1 MNLEFENLKLK
12 RVKNI
17 ILESHPAFILLCLVV
32 AIGYAFVLYKTN
44 HPWSGTLNR
53 ILFGGRTVLVFLLAF
68 LLLGPIIRQI
78 NNLYEKPVF
87 IILQDNSVSVKET
100 TDSVSLKA
108 IQQSLSATKELLND
122 MGYETFQKD
131 LTGGDVERVKFNEPT
146 SDLQGALRKI
156 ANQYEGQ
163 SVAGV
168 LLVSDGIYN
177 SGLSP
182 LYTAYRFPI
191 YTLGVGD
198 TAQRQD
204 IAIKDLVYNKIAYQ
218 GNQFPI
224 RAEILVKGF
233 PNQNIAVSLI
243 KSGKILERQIKNSG
257 TDQLLPVE
265 FKVAATEQGIQRLEV
280 QVEVKSEE
288 KNIRNNQSTAFVDVI
303 EGKKKILVVANAPH
317 PDIKALRSIIDKN
330 SNYEF
335 ILHIPDVEETEGKNL
350 QPANVD
356 LVIFHQAPDKNR
368 RTRELFQR
376 FSSGK
381 TSMFIVV
388 GQQTD
393 LTVLT
398 NGNVPLKFDQAP
410 RQYDDVMPVV
420 NPSFPYF
427 LISPE
432 ANSVFSGFP
441 PVWVPFGKMEVPASA
456 VTLLSQRVGSISTEK
471 ALLWMDTPND
481 QKIAVMLG
489 EGFWQ
494 WRLEEYSK
502 NENSEAFDEVF
513 GKLIQYLS
521 TTDDKSRFKSYP
533 VEQQF
538 SDTEAVV
545 FESQVYND
553 IYEPVFGNRIDLEIT
568 DDAGKKYKF
577 NYVISPGN
585 ARYQVG
591 GLKEGI
597 YKYISSTTI
606 NGKDEKVRGQ
616 FLVTAQQAELQ
627 NLTADFD
634 LLRKLSNSTGGKFYN
649 VSETDKLQADLAK
662 KEATSV
668 IHSEEKFD
676 NLLNLKWVFFL
687 LLALVSAE
695 WFLRKFYGGY

>member
-1 MNLEFENLKLK
+1 M
-12 RVKNI
+12 KNI
-17 ILESHPAFILLCLVV
+17 ILESHPAFILLCLAV
-32 AIGYAFVLYKTN
+32 AVGYAFLLYKTK
-44 HPWSGTLNR
+44 HPWSGTLNK

-87 IILQDNSVSVKET
+87 VILQDNSVSVKET
-100 TDSVSLKA
+100 TDSLSLNNLQK
-108 IQQSLSATKELLND
+108 SLSAVKKSLDDN
-122 MGYETFQKD
+122 GYDTFYKD
-131 LTGGDVERVKFNEPT
+131 LSGEDVSVLKFSEPI
-146 SDLQGALRKI
+146 SDLQGALRKV

-182 LYTAYRFPI
+182 LYTAYSFPVHTI
-191 YTLGVGD
+191 GLGD

-204 IAIKDLVYNKIAYQ
+204 ISIKDLVYNKIAYQ

-233 PNQNIAVSLI
+233 PNQNITVSLI
-243 KSGKILERQIKNSG
+243 KSGKVIERQTKNSG
-257 TDQLLPVE
+257 TDQLMPIE
-265 FKVAATEQGIQRLEV
+265 FKIAATEQGIQRLDV
-280 QVEVKSEE
+280 QVEVKSDE
-288 KNIRNNQSTAFVDVI
+288 KNVRNSRSTAFVDVI
-303 EGKKKILVVANAPH
+303 EGRKKILVVANAPH

-330 SNYEF
+330 SNYEM

-350 QPANVD
+350 LPANID
-356 LVIFHQAPDKNR
+356 LAIFHQAPDKR
-368 RTRELFQR
+368 GRTRGLFQR
-376 FSSGK
+376 FISSK
-381 TSMFIVV
+381 TSIFVVV

-393 LTVLT
+393 LNILT
-398 NGNVPLKFDQAP
+398 DIQVPLKFDQPP
-410 RQYDDVMPVV
+410 RQFDDVMPVV

-427 LISPE
+427 LLSPE

-441 PVWVPFGKMEVPASA
+441 PVWVPFGRMQVPASS
-456 VTLLSQRVGSISTEK
+456 VTLLSQRVGSISTDK
-471 ALLWMDTPND
+471 SLLWIDVPDNH
-481 QKIAVMLG
+481 KIAVMLG

-502 NENSEAFDEVF
+502 NENTEAFDEVF
-513 GKLIQYLS
+513 GKLLQYLS

-538 SDTEAVV
+538 SDTEAVM

-568 DDAGKKYKF
+568 DDAGKKYKY

-597 YKYISSTTI
+597 YRYTSATTI
-606 NGKDEKVRGQ
+606 SGKEEKVRGQ

-634 LLRKLSNSTGGKFYN
+634 LLRKLSTSTGGKFYST
-649 VSETDKLQADLAK
+649 SETGKLQADLAK
-662 KEATSV
+662 KEARSI
-668 IHSEEKFD
+668 IHSEEKFE

-687 LLALVSAE
+687 LLALVSVE
-695 WFLRKFYGGY
+695 WFLRKYFGGY

>member
-1 MNLEFENLKLK
+1 M
-12 RVKNI
+12 KNI
-17 ILESHPAFILLCLVV
+17 ILESNPAFILLCVLVAV
-32 AIGYAFVLYKTN
+32 GYAYVLYTTK
-44 HPWSGTLNR
+44 HPWSGTLNK
-53 ILFGGRTVLVFLLAF
+53 ILFAGRTILVFLLAF

-87 IILQDNSVSVKET
+87 VILQDNSVSVKET
-100 TDSVSLKA
+100 TDSLSRNNLAKELTALKA
-108 IQQSLSATKELLND
+108 SLNNNGYQAFQSDLSGE
-122 MGYETFQKD
+122 
-131 LTGGDVERVKFNEPT
+131 DVDVITYTEPV

-156 ANQYEGQ
+156 SNRYEGQ

-182 LYTAYRFPI
+182 LYTAYSFPV
-191 YTLGVGD
+191 YSLGVGD

-204 IAIKDLVYNKIAYQ
+204 ISIKDLVYNKIAYQ

-224 RAEILVKGF
+224 RAEVLVKGF
-233 PNQNIAVSLI
+233 PNQNVTISLI
-243 KSGKILERQIKNSG
+243 KSGKVIERQTKNSG
-257 TDQLLPVE
+257 TDQLLPIE
-265 FKVAATEQGIQRLEV
+265 FKVAATEQGLQRLDV
-280 QVEVKSEE
+280 QVEALSQE
-288 KNIRNNQSTAFVDVI
+288 KNVRNNKSTAFIDVV

-317 PDIKALRSIIDKN
+317 PDIKALRAIIDKN
-330 SNYEF
+330 SNYELL
-335 ILHIPDVEETEGKNL
+335 LHIPGVEETEPKNL

-356 LVIFHQAPDKNR
+356 LAIFHQSPDKR
-368 RTRELFQR
+368 GRTRDLFQR
-376 FSSGK
+376 FSASN

-393 LTVLT
+393 LAALT
-398 NGNVPLKFDQAP
+398 EGKIPLKFEQLP

-420 NPSFPYF
+420 NPTFPYF
-427 LISPE
+427 LLSPE

-441 PVWVPFGKMEVPASA
+441 PVWVPFGRMQVPASA
-456 VTLLSQRVGSISTEK
+456 VTLLSQRVGSIATDKS
-471 ALLWMDTPND
+471 LLWLDIPDNH
-481 QKIAVMLG
+481 KIGIMLG

-502 NENSEAFDEVF
+502 NENTEAFDEVF

-533 VEQQF
+533 LEQQF

-545 FESQVYND
+545 FESQVYNE
-553 IYEPVFGNRIDLEIT
+553 IYEPVYGNRIDIEIT
-568 DDAGKKYKF
+568 DDAGKKYKY
-577 NYVISPGN
+577 NYVVSPGN

-597 YKYISSTTI
+597 YKYTSSTRI

-627 NLTADFD
+627 NLTADFEM
-634 LLRKLSNSTGGKFYN
+634 LRKLSHVTGGKFYKA
-649 VSETDKLQADLAK
+649 SQTEQLKADLTR
-662 KEATSV
+662 KEASSV
-668 IHSEEKFD
+668 IRSEEKFD

>member
-1 MNLEFENLKLK
+1 M
-12 RVKNI
+12 KNI
-17 ILESHPAFILLCLVV
+17 ILESNPAFILLCV
-32 AIGYAFVLYKTN
+32 AVAVGYAYVLYTTK
-44 HPWSGTLNR
+44 HPWSGTLNK
-53 ILFGGRTVLVFLLAF
+53 ILFGVRSVLVFLLAF

-87 IILQDNSVSVKET
+87 IILRDNSVSVKET
-100 TDSVSLKA
+100 TDSVTRNSL
-108 IQQSLSATKELLND
+108 QQTLTALKSSLNGG
-122 MGYETFQKD
+122 GYEAFEND
-131 LTGGDVERVKFNEPT
+131 LTGEEISVVNYTEPV

-156 ANQYEGQ
+156 SNQYEGQ
-163 SVAGV
+163 QVAGV

-182 LYTAYRFPI
+182 LYTAYSFPV

-204 IAIKDLVYNKIAYQ
+204 ISIKELIYNKIAYQ
-218 GNQFPI
+218 GNQFPV

-233 PNQNIAVSLI
+233 PNQNITVSLI
-243 KSGKILERQIKNSG
+243 KSGKVLDRQTKNSG

-265 FKVAATEQGIQRLEV
+265 FKIGATEQGLQRLEV
-280 QVEVKSEE
+280 QVEVMQQE
-288 KNIRNNQSTAFVDVI
+288 KNVRNNKSTAFIDVV
-303 EGKKKILVVANAPH
+303 EGKKKILVVASAPH
-317 PDIKALRSIIDKN
+317 PDIKALRAIVDKN
-330 SNYEF
+330 SNYDF
-335 ILHIPDVEETEGKNL
+335 ILHIPGVEETETKNI

-356 LVIFHQAPDKNR
+356 LAIFHQSPDKSG
-368 RTRELFQR
+368 RTRDLFQR
-376 FSSGK
+376 FAASK
-381 TSMFIVV
+381 TSMLVVV

-393 LTVLT
+393 LKVMTD
-398 NGNVPLKFDQAP
+398 GKMPLAFDQPP
-410 RQYDDVMPVV
+410 RQYDDVMPVI
-420 NPSFPYF
+420 STTFPYF
-427 LISPE
+427 LLSPE
-432 ANSVFSGFP
+432 ANAVFSGFP
-441 PVWVPFGKMEVPASA
+441 PVWVPFGRMQVPASA
-456 VTLLSQRVGSISTEK
+456 VTLLSQRVGSIATDKS
-471 ALLWMDTPND
+471 LLWIDIPDNH
-481 QKIAVMLG
+481 KIAIMLG

-502 NENSEAFDEVF
+502 NENTEAFDEVF

-533 VEQQF
+533 LEQQF

-545 FESQVYND
+545 FESQVYNE
-553 IYEPVFGNRIDLEIT
+553 IYEPVFGNRVDLEIT
-568 DDAGKKYKF
+568 DDAGKKFKY
-577 NYVISPGN
+577 NYVVSPGN

-597 YKYISSTTI
+597 YKYTASTSI

-627 NLTADFD
+627 NLTADFG
-634 LLRKLSNSTGGKFYN
+634 LLRKLASSTGGQFYTL
-649 VSETDKLQADLAK
+649 SQTDKLQRDLNQ

-687 LLALVSAE
+687 LLALISAE
-695 WFLRKFYGGY
+695 WFLRKYHGGY

>member
-1 MNLEFENLKLK
+1 M
-12 RVKNI
+12 KNI
-17 ILESHPAFILLCLVV
+17 ILESNPAFILLCVLVAV
-32 AIGYAFVLYKTN
+32 GYAYVLYTTK
-44 HPWSGTLNR
+44 HPWSGTLNK
-53 ILFGGRTVLVFLLAF
+53 ILFAGRTILVFLLAF

-87 IILQDNSVSVKET
+87 VILQDNSVSVKET
-100 TDSVSLKA
+100 TDS
-108 IQQSLSATKELLND
+108 LSRNNLAKELTALKNSLNSN
-122 MGYETFQKD
+122 GYEAFQSD
-131 LTGGDVERVKFNEPT
+131 LSGEDVDVITYTEPV

-156 ANQYEGQ
+156 SNRYEGQ

-182 LYTAYRFPI
+182 LYTAYSFPV
-191 YTLGVGD
+191 YSLGVGD

-204 IAIKDLVYNKIAYQ
+204 ISIKDLVYNKIAYQ

-224 RAEILVKGF
+224 RAEALVKGF
-233 PNQNIAVSLI
+233 PNQNVTISLI
-243 KSGKILERQIKNSG
+243 KSGKVIERQTKNSG
-257 TDQLLPVE
+257 TDQLLPIE
-265 FKVAATEQGIQRLEV
+265 FKVAATEQGLQRLDV
-280 QVEVKSEE
+280 QVEVLSQE
-288 KNIRNNQSTAFVDVI
+288 KNVRNNKSTAFIDVV

-317 PDIKALRSIIDKN
+317 PDIKALRAIIDKN
-330 SNYEF
+330 SNYELL
-335 ILHIPDVEETEGKNL
+335 LHIPGVEETEPKNL

-356 LVIFHQAPDKNR
+356 LAIFHQSPDKR
-368 RTRELFQR
+368 GRTRDLFQR
-376 FSSGK
+376 FSASN

-393 LTVLT
+393 LAALT
-398 NGNVPLKFDQAP
+398 EGKIPLKFEQLP

-420 NPSFPYF
+420 NPAFPYF
-427 LISPE
+427 LLSPE

-441 PVWVPFGKMEVPASA
+441 PVWVPFGRMQVPASA
-456 VTLLSQRVGSISTEK
+456 VTLLSQRVGSIATDKS
-471 ALLWMDTPND
+471 LLWLDIPDNH
-481 QKIAVMLG
+481 KIGIMLG

-502 NENSEAFDEVF
+502 NENTEAFDEVF

-533 VEQQF
+533 LEQQF

-545 FESQVYND
+545 FESQVYNE
-553 IYEPVFGNRIDLEIT
+553 IYEPVYGNRIDLEIT
-568 DDAGKKYKF
+568 DDAGKKYKY
-577 NYVISPGN
+577 NYVVNPGN

-597 YKYISSTTI
+597 YKYTSSTRI

-627 NLTADFD
+627 NLTADFEM
-634 LLRKLSNSTGGKFYN
+634 LRKLSHATGGKFYKA
-649 VSETDKLQADLAK
+649 SQTEQLKADLTR
-662 KEATSV
+662 KEASSV

>member
-1 MNLEFENLKLK
+1 M
-12 RVKNI
+12 KNI

-32 AIGYAFVLYKTN
+32 AVGYAFLLYKSK
-44 HPWSGTLNR
+44 HPWSGTLNK

-87 IILQDNSVSVKET
+87 VILQDNSVSVKET
-100 TDSVSLKA
+100 TDSTSLKNLNQA
-108 IQQSLSATKELLND
+108 LAELKESLSDN
-122 MGYETFQKD
+122 GYETFQKD
-131 LTGGDVERVKFNEPT
+131 LSGEEVEIVKFNEPI

-156 ANQYEGQ
+156 SNQYEGQ
-163 SVAGV
+163 SIAGV
-168 LLVSDGIYN
+168 LLASDGIYN

-182 LYTAYRFPI
+182 LYTAYSFPI
-191 YTLGVGD
+191 YTIGVGD

-204 IAIKDLVYNKIAYQ
+204 ISIKDLVYNKIAYQ

-224 RAEILVKGF
+224 RAEVLVKGF
-233 PNQNIAVSLI
+233 PNQNITVSLI
-243 KSGKILERQIKNSG
+243 KSGKVIDRDTKNSG

-265 FKVAATEQGIQRLEV
+265 FNVAATEQGIQRLEV

-288 KNIRNNQSTAFVDVI
+288 KNTRNNKSTAFVDVV
-303 EGKKKILVVANAPH
+303 EGKKKILVVANSPH
-317 PDIKALRSIIDKN
+317 PDIKALRAIIDKN
-330 SNYEF
+330 TNYEF
-335 ILHIPDVEETEGKNL
+335 ILHIPDVEETEAKNL
-350 QPANVD
+350 QPANID
-356 LVIFHQAPDKNR
+356 LAIFHQAPDKR
-368 RTRELFQR
+368 GRTRDLFQR
-376 FSSGK
+376 FNTSK
-381 TSMFIVV
+381 TSMFVIV

-393 LTVLT
+393 ITALTA
-398 NGNVPLKFDQAP
+398 NNVPLKFDQLP

-420 NPSFPYF
+420 NTSFPYF
-427 LISPE
+427 LLSPE
-432 ANSVFSGFP
+432 ANSVFAGYP
-441 PVWVPFGKMEVPASA
+441 PVWVPFGKMQIPASA
-456 VTLLSQRVGSISTEK
+456 VTLLSQRVGSVTTDKS
-471 ALLWMDTPND
+471 LLWIDVPDNH
-481 QKIAVMLG
+481 KIAVMLG

-502 NENSEAFDEVF
+502 NENTEAFDEVF
-513 GKLIQYLS
+513 SKLLQYLS

-545 FESQVYND
+545 FESQVYNE
-553 IYEPVFGNRIDLEIT
+553 IYEPVYGNRVDIEIT
-568 DDAGKKYKF
+568 DDTGKKYKY

-597 YKYISSTTI
+597 YKYTSSTTI
-606 NGKDEKVRGQ
+606 SGKEEKVRGQ

-634 LLRKLSNSTGGKFYN
+634 LLRKLSNSTGGKFYHT
-649 VSETDKLQADLAK
+649 SETEKLKTDLSK
-662 KEATSV
+662 KEAKSV

>member
-1 MNLEFENLKLK
+1 M
-12 RVKNI
+12 
-17 ILESHPAFILLCLVV
+17 
-32 AIGYAFVLYKTN
+32 
-44 HPWSGTLNR
+44 
-53 ILFGGRTVLVFLLAF
+53 
-68 LLLGPIIRQI
+68 
-78 NNLYEKPVF
+78 
-87 IILQDNSVSVKET
+87 
-100 TDSVSLKA
+100 
-108 IQQSLSATKELLND
+108 
-122 MGYETFQKD
+122 
-131 LTGGDVERVKFNEPT
+131 
-146 SDLQGALRKI
+146 QGALRTI
-156 ANQYEGQ
+156 SNQYEGKAI
-163 SVAGV
+163 AGV
-168 LLVSDGIYN
+168 VLVSDGIYN

-182 LYTAYRFPI
+182 LYTAYSFPV
-191 YTLGVGD
+191 YTIGIGD

-233 PNQNIAVSLI
+233 PNQNITVSLI
-243 KSGKILERQIKNSG
+243 KSGKVLERQTKNSG

-265 FKVAATEQGIQRLEV
+265 FKLAATEQGIQRLEI

-288 KNIRNNQSTAFVDVI
+288 KNVRNNKSTAFVDVI

-317 PDIKALRSIIDKN
+317 PDIKAHRSIIDKN
-330 SNYEF
+330 SNYEM
-335 ILHIPDVEETEGKNL
+335 ILHIPAIEETETKNL
-350 QPANVD
+350 QPANID
-356 LVIFHQAPDKNR
+356 LAIFHQAPDKR
-368 RTRELFQR
+368 GRTRDLFQR
-376 FSSGK
+376 FVTSK
-381 TSMFIVV
+381 TSLFVVV

-393 LTVLT
+393 LNLLT
-398 NGNVPLKFDQAP
+398 DTSFPLKFDQPP
-410 RQYDDVMPVV
+410 RQFDDVMPVV

-427 LISPE
+427 LLSPE
-432 ANSVFSGFP
+432 ANSVFSSFP
-441 PVWVPFGKMEVPASA
+441 PVWVPFGRMQIPASS
-456 VTLLSQRVGSISTEK
+456 VTLLSQRVGSISTDK
-471 ALLWMDTPND
+471 SLLWIDVPDNH
-481 QKIAVMLG
+481 KIAVMLG

-502 NENSEAFDEVF
+502 NENTDAFDEVF
-513 GKLIQYLS
+513 GKLLQYLS

-533 VEQQF
+533 LQQQF

-568 DDAGKKYKF
+568 DDASKKYTY

-597 YKYISSTTI
+597 YKYISSTSI
-606 NGKDEKVRGQ
+606 NGKEEKVRGQ

-634 LLRKLSNSTGGKFYN
+634 LLRKLSISTGGKFYN
-649 VSETDKLQADLAK
+649 VSETDKLRADLSK
-662 KEATSV
+662 KEAISV

-676 NLLNLKWVFFL
+676 NLVNLKWVFFL

>member
-1 MNLEFENLKLK
+1 M
-12 RVKNI
+12 KNI
-17 ILESHPAFILLCLVV
+17 ILESNVAFILLCLAV
-32 AIGYAFVLYKTN
+32 ALGYAFLLYKSK
-44 HPWSGTLNR
+44 HPWSGTLNK
-53 ILFGGRTVLVFLLAF
+53 ILFAGRTVLVFLLAF

-87 IILQDNSVSVKET
+87 VILHDNSVSVKET
-100 TDSVSLKA
+100 TDSVSLKNL
-108 IQQSLSATKELLND
+108 QQSLSAMKESLTSS
-122 MGYETFQKD
+122 GYETFRKD
-131 LTGGDVERVKFNEPT
+131 LSGEDVEVVKFSEPV

-156 ANQYEGQ
+156 SNQYEGQ
-163 SVAGV
+163 SIAGV
-168 LLVSDGIYN
+168 VLISDGIYN

-182 LYTAYRFPI
+182 LYTAYSFPV
-191 YTLGVGD
+191 YAVGVGD

-233 PNQNIAVSLI
+233 PNQNIIVSLI
-243 KSGKILERQIKNSG
+243 KAGKVIERQTKNSG

-265 FKVAATEQGIQRLEV
+265 FKIAATEQGIQRLEV
-280 QVEVKSEE
+280 QVEVKREE
-288 KNIRNNQSTAFVDVI
+288 KNVRNNKSTAFVDVV
-303 EGKKKILVVANAPH
+303 EGRKKILVVANAPH
-317 PDIKALRSIIDKN
+317 PDIKALRAIIDKN
-330 SNYEF
+330 SNYEM
-335 ILHIPDVEETEGKNL
+335 ILHIPDVEETEAKNL
-350 QPANVD
+350 QATSID
-356 LVIFHQAPDKNR
+356 LVIFHQAPDKR
-368 RTRELFQR
+368 GRTRDLFQR
-376 FSSGK
+376 FSSSK

-393 LTVLT
+393 LTALT
-398 NGNVPLKFDQAP
+398 ADNVPLKFDQFP
-410 RQYDDVMPVV
+410 RQFDDVMPVV

-427 LISPE
+427 LLSPE
-432 ANSVFSGFP
+432 ANSVFSGYP
-441 PVWVPFGKMEVPASA
+441 PVWVPFGKMQIPASA
-456 VTLLSQRVGSISTEK
+456 VTLLSQRVGSISTDK
-471 ALLWMDTPND
+471 SLLWIDAPDNH
-481 QKIAVMLG
+481 KIAVMLG

-494 WRLEEYSK
+494 WRLEEHSK
-502 NENSEAFDEVF
+502 NENTEAFDEVF
-513 GKLIQYLS
+513 GKLLQYLS

-553 IYEPVFGNRIDLEIT
+553 IYEPVFGNRVDIEIT
-568 DDAGKKYKF
+568 DDAGKKFKY

-585 ARYQVG
+585 ARYQIG

-597 YKYISSTTI
+597 YKYASSTTI
-606 NGKDEKVRGQ
+606 TGKEEKVRGQ

-634 LLRKLSNSTGGKFYN
+634 LLRKLSTSTGGKFYHAA
-649 VSETDKLQADLAK
+649 ETNKLQTDLSK

-668 IHSEEKFD
+668 IHTEEKFD

-687 LLALVSAE
+687 LLALISAE

>member
-1 MNLEFENLKLK
+1 M
-12 RVKNI
+12 KNI
-17 ILESHPAFILLCLVV
+17 ILESNPAFILLCV
-32 AIGYAFVLYKTN
+32 AIAVGYAYLLYTTK
-44 HPWSGTLNR
+44 HPWSGTLNK
-53 ILFGGRTVLVFLLAF
+53 ILFGVRTVLVFLLAF

-87 IILQDNSVSVKET
+87 VILQDNSVSVKET
-100 TDSVSLKA
+100 TDSVSRNNLQQALTSLKN
-108 IQQSLSATKELLND
+108 SLNSN
-122 MGYETFQKD
+122 GYEAFEND
-131 LTGGDVERVKFNEPT
+131 LTGEEVSVVKYSEPV

-156 ANQYEGQ
+156 SNQYEGQ
-163 SVAGV
+163 QVAGV

-182 LYTAYRFPI
+182 LYTAYSFPV

-204 IAIKDLVYNKIAYQ
+204 ISIKELIYNKIAYQ

-224 RAEILVKGF
+224 RAEVLVKGF
-233 PNQNIAVSLI
+233 PNQNITVSLVR
-243 KSGKILERQIKNSG
+243 SGKVIDRQTKNSG

-265 FKVAATEQGIQRLEV
+265 FKVAATEQGLQRLDV
-280 QVEVKSEE
+280 QVEVMQQE
-288 KNIRNNQSTAFVDVI
+288 KNVRNNKSTAFIDVV
-303 EGKKKILVVANAPH
+303 EGKKKILVVASAPH
-317 PDIKALRSIIDKN
+317 PDIKALRAIVDKN

-335 ILHIPDVEETEGKNL
+335 ILHIPGVEETETKNI
-350 QPANVD
+350 QPVNVD
-356 LVIFHQAPDKNR
+356 LAIFHQSPDKSG
-368 RTRELFQR
+368 RTRDLFQR
-376 FSSGK
+376 FATSK
-381 TSMFIVV
+381 TSMLVVV

-393 LTVLT
+393 LKAMTD
-398 NGNVPLKFDQAP
+398 GKMPLVFDQPP
-410 RQYDDVMPVV
+410 RQYDDVMPVIS
-420 NPSFPYF
+420 PTFPYF
-427 LISPE
+427 LLSPE

-441 PVWVPFGKMEVPASA
+441 PVWVPFGRMQVPASA
-456 VTLLSQRVGSISTEK
+456 VTLLSQRVGSIATDKS
-471 ALLWMDTPND
+471 LLWIDIPDNH
-481 QKIAVMLG
+481 KIAIMLG

-502 NENSEAFDEVF
+502 NENTEAFDEVF

-533 VEQQF
+533 LEQQF

-545 FESQVYND
+545 FESQVYNE

-568 DDAGKKYKF
+568 DDVGKKFKY
-577 NYVISPGN
+577 NYVVSPGN

-597 YKYISSTTI
+597 YKYTASTSI
-606 NGKDEKVRGQ
+606 NGKEEKVRGQ

-627 NLTADFD
+627 NLTADFG
-634 LLRKLSNSTGGKFYN
+634 LLRKLASSTGGKFYTA
-649 VSETDKLQADLAK
+649 SQTDKLKADLTQ

-687 LLALVSAE
+687 LLALISTE
-695 WFLRKFYGGY
+695 WFLRKYHGGY

>member
-1 MNLEFENLKLK
+1 M
-12 RVKNI
+12 
-17 ILESHPAFILLCLVV
+17 
-32 AIGYAFVLYKTN
+32 
-44 HPWSGTLNR
+44 
-53 ILFGGRTVLVFLLAF
+53 VFLLAF

-78 NNLYEKPVF
+78 DNLYEKPVF
-87 IILQDNSVSVKET
+87 VILHDNSISVKET
-100 TDSVSLKA
+100 TDSAALNNLHKSFTA
-108 IQQSLSATKELLND
+108 ITESLND
-122 MGYETFQKD
+122 TGYETFQKD
-131 LTGGDVERVKFNEPT
+131 LSGEDVAVVKFDEPV
-146 SDLQGALRKI
+146 SDLQGALRTI
-156 ANQYEGQ
+156 SNQYEGKAI
-163 SVAGV
+163 AGV
-168 LLVSDGIYN
+168 VLVSDGIYN

-182 LYTAYRFPI
+182 LYTAYSFPV
-191 YTLGVGD
+191 YTIGIGD

-233 PNQNIAVSLI
+233 PNQNITVSLI
-243 KSGKILERQIKNSG
+243 KSGKVLERQTKNSG

-265 FKVAATEQGIQRLEV
+265 FKLAATEQGIQRLEI

-288 KNIRNNQSTAFVDVI
+288 KNVRNNKSTAFVDVI

-330 SNYEF
+330 SNYEM
-335 ILHIPDVEETEGKNL
+335 ILHIPAIEETETKNL
-350 QPANVD
+350 QPANID
-356 LVIFHQAPDKNR
+356 LAIFHQAPDKR
-368 RTRELFQR
+368 GRTRDLFQR
-376 FSSGK
+376 FVTSK
-381 TSMFIVV
+381 TSLFVVV

-393 LTVLT
+393 LNLLT
-398 NGNVPLKFDQAP
+398 DTSFPLKFDQPP
-410 RQYDDVMPVV
+410 RQFDDVMPVV

-427 LISPE
+427 LLSPE
-432 ANSVFSGFP
+432 ANSVFSSFP
-441 PVWVPFGKMEVPASA
+441 PVWVPFGRMQIPASS
-456 VTLLSQRVGSISTEK
+456 VTLLSQRVGSISTDK
-471 ALLWMDTPND
+471 SLLWIDVPDNH
-481 QKIAVMLG
+481 KIAVMLG

-502 NENSEAFDEVF
+502 NENTDAFDEVF
-513 GKLIQYLS
+513 GKLLQYLS

-533 VEQQF
+533 LQQQF

-568 DDAGKKYKF
+568 DDASKKYTY

-597 YKYISSTTI
+597 YKYISSTSI
-606 NGKDEKVRGQ
+606 NGKEEKVRGQ

-634 LLRKLSNSTGGKFYN
+634 LLRKLSISTGGKFYN
-649 VSETDKLQADLAK
+649 VSETDKLRADLSK
-662 KEATSV
+662 KEAISV

-676 NLLNLKWVFFL
+676 NLVNLKWVFFL

>member
-1 MNLEFENLKLK
+1 M
-12 RVKNI
+12 KNI
-17 ILESHPAFILLCLVV
+17 ILESNPAFILLCV
-32 AIGYAFVLYKTN
+32 AIAVGYAYVLYTTK
-44 HPWSGTLNR
+44 HPWSGTLNK
-53 ILFGGRTVLVFLLAF
+53 ILFGVRTVLVFLLAF

-87 IILQDNSVSVKET
+87 VILQDNSVSVKET
-100 TDSVSLKA
+100 TDSVSRNNLQQALASLKN
-108 IQQSLSATKELLND
+108 SLNSN
-122 MGYETFQKD
+122 GYEAFKND
-131 LTGGDVERVKFNEPT
+131 LTGEEVSVVKYTEPV

-156 ANQYEGQ
+156 SNQYEGQ
-163 SVAGV
+163 QVAGV

-182 LYTAYRFPI
+182 LYTAYSFPV

-204 IAIKDLVYNKIAYQ
+204 ISIKELIYNKIAYQ

-224 RAEILVKGF
+224 RAEVLVKGF
-233 PNQNIAVSLI
+233 PNQNITVSLVR
-243 KSGKILERQIKNSG
+243 SGKVIDRQTKNSG
-257 TDQLLPVE
+257 TDQLLPME
-265 FKVAATEQGIQRLEV
+265 FKVAATEQGLQRLDV
-280 QVEVKSEE
+280 QVEVMQQE
-288 KNIRNNQSTAFVDVI
+288 KNVRNNKSTAFIDVV
-303 EGKKKILVVANAPH
+303 EGRKKILVVASAPH
-317 PDIKALRSIIDKN
+317 PDIKALRAIVDKN

-335 ILHIPDVEETEGKNL
+335 ILHIPGVEETEAKNIL
-350 QPANVD
+350 PANVD
-356 LVIFHQAPDKNR
+356 LAIFHQSPDKTG
-368 RTRELFQR
+368 RTRDLFQR
-376 FSSGK
+376 FAASK
-381 TSMFIVV
+381 TSMLVVV

-393 LTVLT
+393 LKAMTD
-398 NGNVPLKFDQAP
+398 GKMPLAFDQPP
-410 RQYDDVMPVV
+410 RQYDDVMPVIS
-420 NPSFPYF
+420 PTFPYF
-427 LISPE
+427 LLSPE

-441 PVWVPFGKMEVPASA
+441 PVWVPFGRMQVPASA
-456 VTLLSQRVGSISTEK
+456 VTLLSQRVGSIATDKS
-471 ALLWMDTPND
+471 LLWIDIPDNH
-481 QKIAVMLG
+481 KIAIMLG

-502 NENSEAFDEVF
+502 NENTEAFDEVF

-533 VEQQF
+533 LEQQF

-545 FESQVYND
+545 FESQVYNE

-568 DDAGKKYKF
+568 DDAGKKFKY
-577 NYVISPGN
+577 NYVVSPGN

-597 YKYISSTTI
+597 YKYTASTSI
-606 NGKDEKVRGQ
+606 NGKEEKVRGQ

-627 NLTADFD
+627 NLTADFG
-634 LLRKLSNSTGGKFYN
+634 LLRKLAGSTGGKFYTA
-649 VSETDKLQADLAK
+649 SQTDKLNADLTQ

-687 LLALVSAE
+687 LLALISAE
-695 WFLRKFYGGY
+695 WFLRKYHGGY

>member
-1 MNLEFENLKLK
+1 M
-12 RVKNI
+12 KNI
-17 ILESHPAFILLCLVV
+17 ILESNPAFILLCV
-32 AIGYAFVLYKTN
+32 AIAVGYAYVLYTAK
-44 HPWSGTLNR
+44 HPWSGTLNK
-53 ILFGGRTVLVFLLAF
+53 ILFGVRTVLVFLLAF

-87 IILQDNSVSVKET
+87 VILQDNSVSVKET
-100 TDSVSLKA
+100 TDSVSRNNLQQALTSLKN
-108 IQQSLSATKELLND
+108 SLNSN
-122 MGYETFQKD
+122 GYEAFKND
-131 LTGGDVERVKFNEPT
+131 LTGEEVSVVKYTEPV

-156 ANQYEGQ
+156 SNQYEGQ
-163 SVAGV
+163 QVAGV

-182 LYTAYRFPI
+182 LYTAYSFPV

-204 IAIKDLVYNKIAYQ
+204 ISIKELIYNKIAYQ

-224 RAEILVKGF
+224 RAEVLVKGF
-233 PNQNIAVSLI
+233 PNQNITVSLVR
-243 KSGKILERQIKNSG
+243 SGKVIDRQTKNSG

-265 FKVAATEQGIQRLEV
+265 FKVAATEQGLQRLDV
-280 QVEVKSEE
+280 QVEVMQQE
-288 KNIRNNQSTAFVDVI
+288 KNVRNNKSTAFIDVV
-303 EGKKKILVVANAPH
+303 EGRKKILVVASAPH
-317 PDIKALRSIIDKN
+317 PDIKALRAIVDKN

-335 ILHIPDVEETEGKNL
+335 ILHIPGVEETETKNI

-356 LVIFHQAPDKNR
+356 LAIFHQSPDKTG
-368 RTRELFQR
+368 RTRDLFQR
-376 FSSGK
+376 FAASK
-381 TSMFIVV
+381 TSMLVVV

-393 LTVLT
+393 LKAMTD
-398 NGNVPLKFDQAP
+398 GKMPLAFDQPP
-410 RQYDDVMPVV
+410 RQYDDVMPVIS
-420 NPSFPYF
+420 PTFPYF
-427 LISPE
+427 LLSPE

-441 PVWVPFGKMEVPASA
+441 PVWVPFGRMQVPASA
-456 VTLLSQRVGSISTEK
+456 VTLLSQRVGSIATDKS
-471 ALLWMDTPND
+471 LLWIDIPDNH
-481 QKIAVMLG
+481 KIAIMLG

-502 NENSEAFDEVF
+502 NENTEAFDEVF

-533 VEQQF
+533 LEQQF

-545 FESQVYND
+545 FESQVYNE

-568 DDAGKKYKF
+568 DDAGKKFKY
-577 NYVISPGN
+577 NYVVSPGN

-597 YKYISSTTI
+597 YKYTASTSI
-606 NGKDEKVRGQ
+606 NGKEEKVRGQ

-627 NLTADFD
+627 NLTADFG
-634 LLRKLSNSTGGKFYN
+634 LLRKLAGSTGGKFYTA
-649 VSETDKLQADLAK
+649 SQTDKLNADLTQ

-687 LLALVSAE
+687 LLALISAE
-695 WFLRKFYGGY
+695 WFLRKYHGGY

>member
-1 MNLEFENLKLK
+1 M
-12 RVKNI
+12 KNI

-32 AIGYAFVLYKTN
+32 AIGYAFLLYKSK
-44 HPWSGTLNR
+44 HPWSGTLNKV
-53 ILFGGRTVLVFLLAF
+53 LFGGRTVLVFLLAF

-78 NNLYEKPVF
+78 DNLYEKPVF
-87 IILQDNSVSVKET
+87 VILHDNSISVKET
-100 TDSVSLKA
+100 TDSAALNNLQKSLTA
-108 IQQSLSATKELLND
+108 VTESLND
-122 MGYETFQKD
+122 TGYETFQKD
-131 LTGGDVERVKFNEPT
+131 LSGEDVAVVKFDEPV
-146 SDLQGALRKI
+146 SDLQGALRTI
-156 ANQYEGQ
+156 SNQYEGKAI
-163 SVAGV
+163 AGV
-168 LLVSDGIYN
+168 VLISDGIYN

-182 LYTAYRFPI
+182 LYTAYSFPV
-191 YTLGVGD
+191 YTIGIGD

-233 PNQNIAVSLI
+233 PNQNITVSLI
-243 KSGKILERQIKNSG
+243 KSGKVLERQTKNSG

-265 FKVAATEQGIQRLEV
+265 FKIAATEQGIQRLEV

-288 KNIRNNQSTAFVDVI
+288 KNVRNNKSTAFVDVI
-303 EGKKKILVVANAPH
+303 AGKKKILVVANAPH

-330 SNYEF
+330 SNYEM
-335 ILHIPDVEETEGKNL
+335 ILHIPAIEETETKNL
-350 QPANVD
+350 QPANID
-356 LVIFHQAPDKNR
+356 LAIFHQAPDKR
-368 RTRELFQR
+368 GRTRDLFQR
-376 FSSGK
+376 FVTSK
-381 TSMFIVV
+381 TSLFVVV

-393 LTVLT
+393 LSLITDT
-398 NGNVPLKFDQAP
+398 TFPLKFDQSP
-410 RQYDDVMPVV
+410 RQFDDVMPVV

-427 LISPE
+427 LLSPE
-432 ANSVFSGFP
+432 ANSVFSSFP
-441 PVWVPFGKMEVPASA
+441 PVWVPYGRMQIPASS
-456 VTLLSQRVGSISTEK
+456 VTLLSQRVGSISTDK
-471 ALLWMDTPND
+471 SLLWIDVPDNH
-481 QKIAVMLG
+481 KIAVMLG

-502 NENSEAFDEVF
+502 NENTDAFDEVF
-513 GKLIQYLS
+513 GKLLQYLS

-533 VEQQF
+533 LQQQF

-568 DDAGKKYKF
+568 DDAGKKYTY

-597 YKYISSTTI
+597 YKYISSTSI
-606 NGKDEKVRGQ
+606 NGKEEKVRGQ

-634 LLRKLSNSTGGKFYN
+634 LLRKLSTSTGGKFYDTA
-649 VSETDKLQADLAK
+649 EMDKLRADLSK

-668 IHSEEKFD
+668 IHSAEKFD

>member
-1 MNLEFENLKLK
+1 
-12 RVKNI
+12 VKNI
-17 ILESHPAFILLCLVV
+17 ILESHPAFILLCLVI
-32 AIGYAFVLYKTN
+32 AIGYAFLLYKSK
-44 HPWSGTLNR
+44 HPWSGTLNK

-78 NNLYEKPVF
+78 NNLYENPVF

-100 TDSVSLKA
+100 TDSTALKNLSRSLTE
-108 IQQSLSATKELLND
+108 LKESLND
-122 MGYETFQKD
+122 NGYEALQKD
-131 LTGGDVERVKFNEPT
+131 LSGEDVEVVKFNEPI

-156 ANQYEGQ
+156 SNQYEGQ
-163 SVAGV
+163 SIAGV
-168 LLVSDGIYN
+168 LLASDGIYN

-182 LYTAYRFPI
+182 LYTAYSFPV
-191 YTLGVGD
+191 YTIGVGD

-204 IAIKDLVYNKIAYQ
+204 ISIKDLVYNKIAYQ
-218 GNQFPI
+218 GNQFPV
-224 RAEILVKGF
+224 RAEVLVKGF
-233 PNQNIAVSLI
+233 PNQNITVSLI
-243 KSGKILERQIKNSG
+243 KSGKVIERQTKNSG

-265 FKVAATEQGIQRLEV
+265 FNVAATEQGIHRLEV

-288 KNIRNNQSTAFVDVI
+288 KNTRNNKSTAFVDVV
-303 EGKKKILVVANAPH
+303 EGKKKILVIANAPH
-317 PDIKALRSIIDKN
+317 PDIKALRAIIDKN
-330 SNYEF
+330 TNYEF
-335 ILHIPDVEETEGKNL
+335 ILHIPDVEETESKNL
-350 QPANVD
+350 QPANID
-356 LVIFHQAPDKNR
+356 LAIFHQAPDKR
-368 RTRELFQR
+368 GRTRDLFQR
-376 FSSGK
+376 FNSSK
-381 TSMFIVV
+381 TSMFVII

-393 LTVLT
+393 ITALTA
-398 NGNVPLKFDQAP
+398 NNVPLKFDQLP

-420 NPSFPYF
+420 NASFPYF
-427 LISPE
+427 LLSPE
-432 ANSVFSGFP
+432 ANSVFASYP
-441 PVWVPFGKMEVPASA
+441 PVWVPFGKMQVPASA
-456 VTLLSQRVGSISTEK
+456 VTLLSQRVGSVTTDKS
-471 ALLWMDTPND
+471 LLWIDVPDNH
-481 QKIAVMLG
+481 KIGVMLG

-502 NENSEAFDEVF
+502 NENTDAFDEVF
-513 GKLIQYLS
+513 GKLLQYLS

-545 FESQVYND
+545 FESQVYNE
-553 IYEPVFGNRIDLEIT
+553 IYEAVYGNRVDLEIS
-568 DDAGKKYKF
+568 DDAGKKYKY

-597 YKYISSTTI
+597 YKYTSSTTI
-606 NGKDEKVRGQ
+606 SGKEEKVRGQ

-634 LLRKLSNSTGGKFYN
+634 LLRKLSASTGGKFYTA
-649 VSETDKLQADLAK
+649 SETDKLKADLSK

>member
-1 MNLEFENLKLK
+1 
-12 RVKNI
+12 VKNI
-17 ILESHPAFILLCLVV
+17 ILESHPAFIVLCLAV
-32 AIGYAFVLYKTN
+32 AVGYAFLLYKSK
-44 HPWSGTLNR
+44 HPWPGTLNKV
-53 ILFGGRTVLVFLLAF
+53 LFCGRTVLVFLLAF

-78 NNLYEKPVF
+78 DNLYEKPVF
-87 IILQDNSVSVKET
+87 VILQDNSVSVTET

-108 IQQSLSATKELLND
+108 LQQSLTSIKTSLDDA
-122 MGYETFQKD
+122 GYETFQKD
-131 LTGGDVERVKFNEPT
+131 LSGEDATIIKFNEPV

-156 ANQYEGQ
+156 SNQYEGQ
-163 SVAGV
+163 SIAGV

-182 LYTAYRFPI
+182 LYTAYSFPV

-204 IAIKDLVYNKIAYQ
+204 IAIKNVVYNKIAYQ
-218 GNQFPI
+218 GNKFPI

-233 PNQNIAVSLI
+233 PNQNITVSLVQG
-243 KSGKILERQIKNSG
+243 GKVLEKQTKNSG
-257 TDQLLPVE
+257 NNQLLTSE
-265 FKVAATEQGIQRLEV
+265 FNVAATEQGIQRYDV
-280 QVEVKSEE
+280 QVEVMTAE
-288 KNIRNNQSTAFVDVI
+288 NNVRNNKSTAFIDVV

-330 SNYEF
+330 SNYEM
-335 ILHIPDVEETEGKNL
+335 ILHIPGVEETEAKNL
-350 QPANVD
+350 QPTNID
-356 LVIFHQAPDKNR
+356 LVIFHQSPDKR
-368 RTRELFQR
+368 GRTRDLFQK
-376 FSSGK
+376 FATSK
-381 TSMFIVV
+381 TSLFVVV

-393 LTVLT
+393 LALLAQIDM
-398 NGNVPLKFDQAP
+398 PLNFEVAP
-410 RQYDDVMPVV
+410 RQYDDVMPIV

-427 LISPE
+427 LLSPE
-432 ANSVFSGFP
+432 ANSVFASFP
-441 PVWVPFGKMEVPASA
+441 PVWVPFGKMQIPASS
-456 VTLLSQRVGSISTEK
+456 VTLLSQRVGSIATDKS
-471 ALLWMDTPND
+471 LLWIDIPD
-481 QKIAVMLG
+481 SHKIALMLG

-494 WRLEEYSK
+494 WRLEEYSR
-502 NENSEAFDEVF
+502 NENTEAFDEVF

-545 FESQVYND
+545 FESQVYNE
-553 IYEPVFGNRIDLEIT
+553 IYEPVFGNRVDLEIT
-568 DDAGKKYKF
+568 NDAGRKFKY

-597 YKYISSTTI
+597 YKYTSSTMI
-606 NGKDEKVRGQ
+606 SGKEEKVRGQ
-616 FLVTAQQAELQ
+616 FLVTARQAELQ

-649 VSETDKLQADLAK
+649 ISETDKLQADLAK

-668 IHSEEKFD
+668 IHSEEKYN

>member
-1 MNLEFENLKLK
+1 
-12 RVKNI
+12 
-17 ILESHPAFILLCLVV
+17 
-32 AIGYAFVLYKTN
+32 
-44 HPWSGTLNR
+44 
-53 ILFGGRTVLVFLLAF
+53 
-68 LLLGPIIRQI
+68 
-78 NNLYEKPVF
+78 
-87 IILQDNSVSVKET
+87 
-100 TDSVSLKA
+100 
-108 IQQSLSATKELLND
+108 
-122 MGYETFQKD
+122 
-131 LTGGDVERVKFNEPT
+131 
-146 SDLQGALRKI
+146 
-156 ANQYEGQ
+156 
-163 SVAGV
+163 
-168 LLVSDGIYN
+168 
-177 SGLSP
+177 
-182 LYTAYRFPI
+182 
-191 YTLGVGD
+191 
-198 TAQRQD
+198 
-204 IAIKDLVYNKIAYQ
+204 
-218 GNQFPI
+218 
-224 RAEILVKGF
+224 VKGF
-233 PNQNIAVSLI
+233 PNQNITVSLI
-243 KSGKILERQIKNSG
+243 KSGKVVERQTKNSG
-257 TDQLLPVE
+257 TDQLLPIE
-265 FKVAATEQGIQRLEV
+265 FKIAATEQGIQRLDV

-288 KNIRNNQSTAFVDVI
+288 KNVRNNKSTAFVDVI

-330 SNYEF
+330 SNYEM
-335 ILHIPDVEETEGKNL
+335 ILHIPDVEEAKNL

-356 LVIFHQAPDKNR
+356 LAIFHQSPDKR
-368 RTRELFQR
+368 GRTRDLFQR
-376 FSSGK
+376 FSSSK
-381 TSMFIVV
+381 TSMFVVV

-393 LTVLT
+393 LNVLAD
-398 NGNVPLKFDQAP
+398 NNFPLKFDQAP
-410 RQYDDVMPVV
+410 RQFDDVMPVV

-427 LISPE
+427 LLSPE
-432 ANSVFSGFP
+432 ANSIFSGFP
-441 PVWVPFGKMEVPASA
+441 PVWVPFGRMEVPASS
-456 VTLLSQRVGSISTEK
+456 VTLLSQRVGSISTDK
-471 ALLWMDTPND
+471 SLLWIDVPDNH
-481 QKIAVMLG
+481 KIAVMLG

-502 NENSEAFDEVF
+502 NENTDAFDEVF
-513 GKLIQYLS
+513 GKLLQYLS

-568 DDAGKKYKF
+568 DDAGKKYKY

-597 YKYISSTTI
+597 YKYTSATTL
-606 NGKDEKVRGQ
+606 NGKEEKVRGQ

-649 VSETDKLQADLAK
+649 TSEIDKLKADLSK

>member
-1 MNLEFENLKLK
+1 M
-12 RVKNI
+12 KNI
-17 ILESHPAFILLCLVV
+17 ILESHPAFVLLCLAI
-32 AIGYAFVLYKTN
+32 AIGYAFLLYRSK

-53 ILFGGRTVLVFLLAF
+53 ILFSGRTMLVFLLAF

-100 TDSVSLKA
+100 TDSVSLKSL
-108 IQQSLSATKELLND
+108 QQSLTGIRSALND
-122 MGYETFQKD
+122 AGYETFQKD
-131 LTGGDVERVKFNEPT
+131 LSGDDATVIKFNEPV

-156 ANQYEGQ
+156 SNQYEGQ
-163 SVAGV
+163 SIAGV

-182 LYTAYRFPI
+182 LYTVYSFPV
-191 YTLGVGD
+191 YTIGVGD

-204 IAIKDLVYNKIAYQ
+204 IAIKDVVYNKIAYQ
-218 GNQFPI
+218 GNKFPI
-224 RAEILVKGF
+224 RAEVLVKGF
-233 PNQNIAVSLI
+233 SNQNITVSLLQG
-243 KSGKILERQIKNSG
+243 GKVLEKQTKNSG
-257 TDQLLPVE
+257 NDQLLTTE
-265 FKVAATEQGIQRLEV
+265 FNVSATEQGIQRYDV
-280 QVEVKSEE
+280 QVEVKQGE
-288 KNIRNNQSTAFVDVI
+288 KNVRNNRSTAFIDVV

-330 SNYEF
+330 SNYEM
-335 ILHIPDVEETEGKNL
+335 ILHIPGVEETEAKNL
-350 QPANVD
+350 QPANID
-356 LVIFHQAPDKNR
+356 LVIFHQSPDKR
-368 RTRELFQR
+368 GRTRDLFQK
-376 FSSGK
+376 FATSK
-381 TSMFIVV
+381 TSLFVVV

-393 LTVLT
+393 LAFMDQL
-398 NGNVPLKFDQAP
+398 NMPLKFETPP
-410 RQYDDVMPVV
+410 RQYDDVMPIV

-427 LISPE
+427 LLSPE

-441 PVWVPFGKMEVPASA
+441 PVWVPFGRMQIPASS
-456 VTLLSQRVGSISTEK
+456 VTLLSQRVGSIATDKS
-471 ALLWMDTPND
+471 LLWIDIPDNH
-481 QKIAVMLG
+481 KIAVMLG

-502 NENSEAFDEVF
+502 NENIEAFDEVF

-545 FESQVYND
+545 FESQVYNE
-553 IYEPVFGNRIDLEIT
+553 IYEPVFGNRINLEVT
-568 DDAGKKYKF
+568 NDAGKKFNY

-585 ARYQVG
+585 ARYQIG

-597 YKYISSTTI
+597 YKYTASTTI
-606 NGKDEKVRGQ
+606 NGKEEKVRGQ
-616 FLVTAQQAELQ
+616 FLITAQQAELQ

-634 LLRKLSNSTGGKFYN
+634 LLRKLSASTGGKFYH
-649 VSETDKLQADLAK
+649 VSETGKLQSDLSK
-662 KEATSV
+662 KEASSV
-668 IHSEEKFD
+668 IHTEEKYD

-687 LLALVSAE
+687 LLALISAE

>member
-1 MNLEFENLKLK
+1 M
-12 RVKNI
+12 KNI
-17 ILESHPAFILLCLVV
+17 ILESHPAFILLCLAV
-32 AIGYAFVLYKTN
+32 AVGYAFLLYKSK
-44 HPWSGTLNR
+44 HPWSGTLNK

-68 LLLGPIIRQI
+68 LVLGPIIRQI
-78 NNLYEKPVF
+78 DNLYEKPVF
-87 IILQDNSVSVKET
+87 VILQDNSVSVKET
-100 TDSVSLKA
+100 TDSASLNNLQK
-108 IQQSLSATKELLND
+108 SLSAIKKSLTDN
-122 MGYETFQKD
+122 GYETFQKD
-131 LTGGDVERVKFNEPT
+131 LSGEDVEGIKFNEPV
-146 SDLQGALRKI
+146 SDLQGALRKVS
-156 ANQYEGQ
+156 NQYEGQ

-182 LYTAYRFPI
+182 LYTAYSFPVH
-191 YTLGVGD
+191 TLGVGD

-233 PNQNIAVSLI
+233 PNQNITVSLI
-243 KSGKILERQIKNSG
+243 KSGKVLERQTKNSG

-265 FKVAATEQGIQRLEV
+265 FKIAATEQGIQRLDV

-288 KNIRNNQSTAFVDVI
+288 KNVRNNKSTAFVDVI

-330 SNYEF
+330 SNYEM
-335 ILHIPDVEETEGKNL
+335 ILHIPGVEETEVKNL
-350 QPANVD
+350 QPANID
-356 LVIFHQAPDKNR
+356 LAIFHQAPDKR
-368 RTRELFQR
+368 GRTRDLFQR
-376 FSSGK
+376 FSSSK
-381 TSMFIVV
+381 TSLFVVV

-393 LTVLT
+393 LNVLMD
-398 NGNVPLKFDQAP
+398 NNFPLKFDQAP
-410 RQYDDVMPVV
+410 RQFDDVMPIV

-427 LISPE
+427 LLSPE
-432 ANSVFSGFP
+432 ANSIFSGFP
-441 PVWVPFGKMEVPASA
+441 PVWVPFGRMEVPASA
-456 VTLLSQRVGSISTEK
+456 VTLLSQRVGSISTDK
-471 ALLWMDTPND
+471 SLLWIDVPDNH
-481 QKIAVMLG
+481 KIAVMLG

-502 NENSEAFDEVF
+502 NENTDAFDEVF
-513 GKLIQYLS
+513 GKLLQYLS

-568 DDAGKKYKF
+568 DDAGKKYKY

-597 YKYISSTTI
+597 YKYTSATTL
-606 NGKDEKVRGQ
+606 NGKEEKVRGQ

-634 LLRKLSNSTGGKFYN
+634 LLRKLSASTGGKFYN
-649 VSETDKLQADLAK
+649 ASETGKLQADLSK

-687 LLALVSAE
+687 LLAIVSVE
-695 WFLRKFYGGY
+695 WFLRKFFGGY

>member
-1 MNLEFENLKLK
+1 
-12 RVKNI
+12 VKNI

-32 AIGYAFVLYKTN
+32 AIGYAFLLYKSK
-44 HPWSGTLNR
+44 HPWSGTLNKV
-53 ILFGGRTVLVFLLAF
+53 LFGGRTVLVFLLAF

-78 NNLYEKPVF
+78 DNLYEKPVF
-87 IILQDNSVSVKET
+87 VILHDNSISVRET
-100 TDSVSLKA
+100 TDSATVNNLQKSLTA
-108 IQQSLSATKELLND
+108 VTESLND
-122 MGYETFQKD
+122 TGYETFQKD
-131 LTGGDVERVKFNEPT
+131 LSGEDVAVVKFDEPV
-146 SDLQGALRKI
+146 SDLQGALRRI
-156 ANQYEGQ
+156 SNQYEGKAI
-163 SVAGV
+163 AGV

-182 LYTAYRFPI
+182 LYTAYSFPVH
-191 YTLGVGD
+191 TVGVGD

-204 IAIKDLVYNKIAYQ
+204 ISIKDLVYNKIAYQ

-224 RAEILVKGF
+224 RAEILAKGF
-233 PNQNIAVSLI
+233 PNQNITVSLI
-243 KSGKILERQIKNSG
+243 KSGKVLERQTKNSG

-265 FKVAATEQGIQRLEV
+265 FKIAATEQGIQRLEV

-288 KNIRNNQSTAFVDVI
+288 KNVRNNKSTAFVDVI

-330 SNYEF
+330 SNYEM
-335 ILHIPDVEETEGKNL
+335 ILHIPAIEETETKNL
-350 QPANVD
+350 QPANID
-356 LVIFHQAPDKNR
+356 LAIFHQAPDKR
-368 RTRELFQR
+368 GRTRDLFQR
-376 FSSGK
+376 FATSK
-381 TSMFIVV
+381 TSLFVVV

-393 LTVLT
+393 LNLLT
-398 NGNVPLKFDQAP
+398 DTTFPLKFDQPP
-410 RQYDDVMPVV
+410 RQFDDVMPVV

-427 LISPE
+427 LLSPE
-432 ANSVFSGFP
+432 ANSVFSSFP
-441 PVWVPFGKMEVPASA
+441 PVWVPFGRMQIPASS
-456 VTLLSQRVGSISTEK
+456 VTLLSQRVGSISTDK
-471 ALLWMDTPND
+471 SLLWIDVPDNH
-481 QKIAVMLG
+481 KIAVMLG

-502 NENSEAFDEVF
+502 NENTDAFDEVF
-513 GKLIQYLS
+513 GKLLQYLS

-533 VEQQF
+533 LQQQF

-568 DDAGKKYKF
+568 DDAGKKYKY

-597 YKYISSTTI
+597 YKYISSTSI
-606 NGKDEKVRGQ
+606 NGKEEKVRGQ

-627 NLTADFD
+627 NLTADFE
-634 LLRKLSNSTGGKFYN
+634 LLRKLSSQQAVNFIN
-649 VSETDKLQADLAK
+649 VSETDKLKADLSK